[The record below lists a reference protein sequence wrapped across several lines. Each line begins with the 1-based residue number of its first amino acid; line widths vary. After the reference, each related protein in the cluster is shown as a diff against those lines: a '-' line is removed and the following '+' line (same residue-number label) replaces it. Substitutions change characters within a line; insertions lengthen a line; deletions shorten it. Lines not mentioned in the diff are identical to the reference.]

1 MRPTATFID
10 LIRSIDS
17 GNAPTRL
24 ENLASLLTAEPPS
37 GSRAAATLRHLEA
50 LGFRLEGGAR
60 FGDAARAYALAAA
73 IDPHDPQRWHRIAS
87 TARLRG
93 FIEQEHWDDASAF
106 VAELRSRDGAGTTLH
121 ETARTLLQLG
131 WTHECRGRAEPA
143 VQCYRLAYDLNGG
156 NPGLATVDGDSL
168 SQKIRNL
175 RILQMNALAKAGRH
189 EEAVV
194 LHESTR
200 SIVGIGPVGIY
211 GIVSAR
217 QEAGEGHERYHELR
231 PGRRIAD
238 PAVTFLDG
246 PIPLTSQPGTLD
258 APPQYVALFKDCLT
272 FPRSNVVLRGERAIY
287 DLAAHP
293 LSGVADIKD
302 GVNPGQ
308 IMTAVWGPRRA
319 LVEAPAAINEI
330 DAGLMLFGLQSR
342 QYGHWLLE
350 FVPRMLCF
358 NDPACPSG
366 LPICVDDGMPETHRQ
381 IIALMDA
388 RDRPIVT
395 LPPVATRFREL
406 GLAPVPAF
414 FPFDTRPGLPIYDA
428 IWPQD
433 ILADVRDRIL
443 ARLAT
448 NGIDL
453 RQTGRR
459 IILSRRGF
467 AQRQL
472 VNEAEIV
479 ETLRPHG
486 FEVVQP
492 EQLTFAEQV
501 QTYHAADI
509 IVGSASSALIN
520 CIFCRSGAHVVAL
533 AHESPEFYFRGF
545 TSFVESSG
553 ARLLFVRGTT
563 LQMEDVHPMH
573 ANYMVPPATMRRA
586 LEAVTAGR

>member
-1 MRPTATFID
+1 MRPTATFLD
-10 LIRSIDS
+10 LVRSIDS
-17 GNAPTRL
+17 GNAARQLERL
-24 ENLASLLTAEPPS
+24 AALLTAEPPS
-37 GSRAAATLRHLEA
+37 GSRVATTLRHLEA
-50 LGFRLEGGAR
+50 LGFRLEGGGQ
-60 FGDAARAYALAAA
+60 FEDAARAYELAAA
-73 IDPHDPQRWHRIAS
+73 IDPHDPLRWRRIA
-87 TARLRG
+87 TLARLRD
-93 FIEQEHWDDASAF
+93 FIGHESWDDATAF
-106 VAELRSRDGAGTTLH
+106 VAELRGRDEAAAALQ
-121 ETARTLLQLG
+121 EVARTLLQRG
-131 WTHECRGRAEPA
+131 WEHECRGRAEPA
-143 VQCYRLAYDLNGG
+143 VQCYRLAHELNGG
-156 NPGLATVDGDSL
+156 DTDLATVDGDNL

-175 RILQMNALAKAGRH
+175 RILQMNALAGAGRH
-189 EEAVV
+189 EEAVA

-200 SIVGIGPVGIY
+200 SIVGLGPFGIY
-211 GIVSAR
+211 RIVSAR
-217 QEAGEGHERYHELR
+217 QEAAEGRGRYHEMQ

-246 PIPLTSQPGTLD
+246 PIPLTSQAGTLD
-258 APPQYVALFKDCLT
+258 APPQYLAFFQDCLA
-272 FPRSNVVLRGERAIY
+272 FPRSNVVLRGERLIY

-308 IMTAVWGPRRA
+308 IMTAVWGTGRA
-319 LVEAPAAINEI
+319 LIEAPAAINDI
-330 DAGLMLFGLQSR
+330 DAGLMLFGFQSR

-358 NDPACPSG
+358 NDPACPAEFP
-366 LPICVDDGMPETHRQ
+366 LCVDDGMPETHRQ
-381 IIALMDA
+381 IIALMDT

-433 ILADVRDRIL
+433 ILAAVRDRIL
-443 ARLAT
+443 ERLAAD
-448 NGIDL
+448 GVDL
-453 RQTGRR
+453 QRTGRR

-467 AQRQL
+467 TQRQL

-479 ETLRPHG
+479 EMLRPHG

-501 QTYHAADI
+501 QMYHAADI
-509 IVGSASSALIN
+509 IIGSASSALIN
-520 CIFCRSGAHVVAL
+520 CIFCRPGARVVAL

-563 LQMEDVHPMH
+563 LQAEGVHPMH
-573 ANYMVPPATMRRA
+573 ANYRVLPATMRRA
-586 LEAVTAGR
+586 LEAVTAAP

>member
-1 MRPTATFID
+1 MRPTAAFLD
-10 LIRSIDS
+10 LVRSIDS
-17 GNAPTRL
+17 SNAPRQLERL
-24 ENLASLLTAEPPS
+24 AALLTAEPPS

-60 FGDAARAYALAAA
+60 FGDAARAYDLAAA
-73 IDPHDPQRWHRIAS
+73 IDPHAPQRWHRIAIV
-87 TARLRG
+87 ARLRG
-93 FIEQEHWDDASAF
+93 FIEQERWDDATAF
-106 VAELRSRDGAGTTLH
+106 VAELRSRDRAGSSLQ
-121 ETARTLLQLG
+121 ETAQALLQLG
-131 WTHECRGRAEPA
+131 WEHECRGRAEPA

-156 NPGLATVDGDSL
+156 DAGLATVDGDSL
-168 SQKIRNL
+168 SQKVRNL
-175 RILQMNALAKAGRH
+175 RILQMNALAEAGRH
-189 EEAVV
+189 EEAVA
-194 LHESTR
+194 LHASTR
-200 SIVGIGPVGIY
+200 SIVGLGPVGIY
-211 GIVSAR
+211 RIVSAR
-217 QEAGEGHERYHELR
+217 QEAAGGHGRYHEVR

-238 PAVTFLDG
+238 PAVKFLDG
-246 PIPLTSQPGTLD
+246 PIPLTSQAGTLD
-258 APPQYVALFKDCLT
+258 APPQYVAFFQDCLT
-272 FPRSNVVLRGERAIY
+272 FPRSNVVLRGERLIY

-308 IMTAVWGPRRA
+308 IMTAVWGPGRA
-319 LVEAPAAINEI
+319 LVEAPSETRDI
-330 DAGLMLFGLQSR
+330 DAGLMLFGFQSR

-366 LPICVDDGMPETHRQ
+366 LPLCVDDGMPETHRQ
-381 IIALMDA
+381 IIALMDT

-433 ILADVRDRIL
+433 ILAAVRDRIL
-443 ARLAT
+443 QRLGAD
-448 NGIDL
+448 GVDL
-453 RQTGRR
+453 RRTGRR
-459 IILSRRGF
+459 ILLSRRGF
-467 AQRQL
+467 TQRQL

-479 ETLRPHG
+479 ATLQPHG

-492 EQLTFAEQV
+492 ETLTFAEQV
-501 QTYHAADI
+501 QMYHAADI

-520 CIFCRSGAHVVAL
+520 CIFCRPGARVVAL

-553 ARLLFVRGTT
+553 AHLLFVRGTT
-563 LQMEDVHPMH
+563 LQAEGVHPMH
-573 ANYMVPPATMRRA
+573 ANYRVAPATMRRA
-586 LEAVTAGR
+586 LEAVTEAP